1 MSALTQSS
9 PERVQNSP
17 ERVQDSPERV
27 QNSPERM
34 QNSPEQKEHS
44 RKRDVS
50 DAGLGKE
57 LATFLLCPTPAA
69 WLDWA
74 LQNQTLLLIDHA
86 NCEKKAASN
95 AMGLMYRHV
104 THTDLLTK
112 MSQLA
117 REELLHFEQVVGL
130 MADRG
135 ITYQR
140 IGPSRYAAGLREHMR
155 TDRREEAL
163 TDSLIVGAIVEA
175 RSCERFA
182 KLAPLLDA
190 TLGKFYL
197 SLLRSEAR
205 HYRDY
210 LTLAA
215 QYATEDI
222 TPRVQHF
229 LAVEKHLI
237 ESDDDEFRF
246 HSGVP
251 ARAE

>member
-1 MSALTQSS
+1 MKAQVKSS
-9 PERVQNSP
+9 LEYCR
-17 ERVQDSPERV
+17 
-27 QNSPERM
+27 
-34 QNSPEQKEHS
+34 
-44 RKRDVS
+44 
-50 DAGLGKE
+50 E
-57 LATFLLCPTPAA
+57 LETFLLCPTPPA

-74 LQNQTLLLIDHA
+74 LQNQALLLIDHA

-104 THTDLLTK
+104 AHTDLLTK

-130 MADRG
+130 MAERG
-135 ITYQR
+135 IGYER

-155 TDRREEAL
+155 TDIREQAL

-182 KLAPLLDA
+182 KLVPLLDEK
-190 TLGKFYL
+190 LGKFYF

-210 LTLAA
+210 LTLAE
-215 QYATEDI
+215 QCSEEDI
-222 TPRVQHF
+222 GPRVQHF
-229 LAVEKHLI
+229 LAVEQQLI
-237 ESDDDEFRF
+237 ESPDDEFRF

-251 ARAE
+251 AVTSQHTVQA